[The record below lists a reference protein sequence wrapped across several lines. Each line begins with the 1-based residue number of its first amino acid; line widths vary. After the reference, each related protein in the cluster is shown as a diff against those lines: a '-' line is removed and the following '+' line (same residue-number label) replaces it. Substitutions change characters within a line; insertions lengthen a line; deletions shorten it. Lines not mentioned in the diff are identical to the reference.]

1 MLYFLCILFIL
12 IGCFYA
18 FRYFALQ
25 SALQALSRELLEIQK
40 DISQNRILHLP
51 LPDRSLEQFTK
62 SVNGTL
68 EQIREESRAFA
79 EREREFQKQIEDISH
94 DLRTPLTVILGYL
107 KWMKSGAARDASF
120 TPEESLQVI
129 EQNAR
134 IMERL
139 VSQFYTF
146 SRLSGPEC
154 SLQLQETDLCRLVR
168 ESLASNYRGLEE
180 SSIRPDSVLPG
191 HPVFVRG
198 NQEALERIFSNLFQN
213 AGRYAHSYL
222 RVRMEESGDGRVR
235 VFLEN
240 DSQELREEDIP
251 RLFRRFYQNDP
262 ARSRNGS
269 GLGLAIAKSLAE
281 MMGGS
286 LTAEPVLD
294 PTLTKSSV
302 KAENG
307 VAAAPAQECALPK
320 PSSKPEN
327 GVTAA
332 PATEQAPPA
341 IIGIRFILTLLPA

>member
-1 MLYFLCILFIL
+1 MLYLLCILFFL
-12 IGCFYA
+12 TGCFYA
-18 FRYFALQ
+18 FRYFALR
-25 SALQALSRELLEIQK
+25 SALRALNRELLEIRK

-51 LPDRSLEQFTK
+51 LPDRSLEKFTE

-68 EQIREESRAFA
+68 EQIRGESRAFA
-79 EREREFQKQIEDISH
+79 EREREFQRQIEDISH

-120 TPEESLQVI
+120 TPEESLQAI

-134 IMERL
+134 VLERL

-146 SRLSGPEC
+146 SRLSGPDC
-154 SLQLQETDLCRLVR
+154 TLQLQETDLCRLVR
-168 ESLASNYRGLEE
+168 ESLAANYRSLEE
-180 SSIRPDSVLPG
+180 ASIRPDSMLPG
-191 HPVFVRG
+191 HPVLVRG
-198 NQEALERIFSNLFQN
+198 NQEALERIFANLFQN

-235 VFLEN
+235 VLLEN

-286 LTAEPVLD
+286 LTAEPVREPAL
-294 PTLTKSSV
+294 PRSSV
-302 KAENG
+302 EAQNG
-307 VAAAPAQECALPK
+307 VEEAPAQECSLPS
-320 PSSKPEN
+320 PSARTQN
-327 GVTAA
+327 GVA
-332 PATEQAPPA
+332 EAPPA
-341 IIGIRFILTLLPA
+341 IIGIRFILSMRAECISSS